1 MMRALA
7 AGFAPHA
14 WVNVHSGMEAL
25 FLPYDHRAEVCS
37 APSGFEMCSI
47 QEKPQSAEECAEEC
61 AKQRL
66 HALAGSAGAG
76 FSRSCMLN
84 FVASS
89 SCGRARAVFSCA
101 DRGMAPARRCLN

>member
-37 APSGFEMCSI
+37 APSGLEKCST
-47 QEKPQSAEECAEEC
+47 QEKPQSAEE
-61 AKQRL
+61 
-66 HALAGSAGAG
+66 
-76 FSRSCMLN
+76 
-84 FVASS
+84 
-89 SCGRARAVFSCA
+89 
-101 DRGMAPARRCLN
+101 